1 MKRELEGPTAT
12 QEGYCVCLCVRSC
25 VCVGGGERA
34 NKQELVKTRE
44 EGKMAGQETGQIY
57 RVPFQFLKACP
68 HYINSSD
75 YRGSGE
81 ALR

>member
-1 MKRELEGPTAT
+1 M
-12 QEGYCVCLCVRSC
+12 C
-25 VCVGGGERA
+25 VCVRACECVCERVKERGQ
-34 NKQELVKTRE
+34 NRQKLVKTRE
-44 EGKMAGQETGQIY
+44 EGEMAGQETGQIY